1 VPIIG
6 FTWYSLIDQ
15 VDWDTALREDNGNIN
30 SLGMYDMDR
39 NIRPL
44 GEAYQK
50 LIREWSHEPVLNWT
64 NADLIPGK
72 RETTLQLV

>member
-1 VPIIG
+1 
-6 FTWYSLIDQ
+6 
-15 VDWDTALREDNGNIN
+15 
-30 SLGMYDMDR
+30 MYDMDR

-72 RETTLQLV
+72 RETVLQLV

>member
-1 VPIIG
+1 VPIVG

-30 SLGMYDMDR
+30 TLGMYDMDR

-50 LIREWSHEPVLNWT
+50 LIREWSNEPVLNWT
-64 NADLIPGK
+64 NADLTAGRK
-72 RETTLQLV
+72 EKTLQLI